1 MDPLARPPVPGGAP
15 REHLTPKEATALR
28 DVSTNVWRARAA
40 GAVGG
45 AALTYFGLKRANK
58 LPPTRFRAAF
68 ITVAGAFVGSFA
80 LMPLGVFMSRAALRD
95 VEDPSH
101 LVRVIRQQLDNR
113 QSGGPLVLQR
123 EADALASGRA
133 APTEQLGEGSAAAG
147 EVSAAAPPAA
157 PAAPQSRW
165 DELRRNNA
173 AAPSAWEHL
182 RQENARRELRQQSPA
197 AAPAAP
203 EPHAP
208 ADPAALERERARR
221 EYEAAFERER
231 RGIDT
236 PMEGDMAWRT

>member
-1 MDPLARPPVPGGAP
+1 MPGAP
-15 REHLTPKEATALR
+15 LEQLTQKEGASLLTANALR
-28 DVSTNVWRARAA
+28 DVRTNVWRARAV

-45 AALTYFGLKRANK
+45 AALTYYGLKRVNK

-80 LMPLGVFMSRAALRD
+80 LLPLGIFMSRASLRD
-95 VEDPSH
+95 VEDPNH
-101 LVRVIRQQLDNR
+101 LVRVIRQQIDSR
-113 QSGGPLVLQR
+113 QSGGPAALQH

-133 APTEQLGEGSAAAG
+133 APTEQLGDAGAAAQP
-147 EVSAAAPPAA
+147 PPAA
-157 PAAPQSRW
+157 LGAPPSRW
-165 DELRRNNA
+165 DELRRNRA

-182 RQENARRELRQQSPA
+182 RQENARREMQQRSPGA

-203 EPHAP
+203 AVPAVPAVPAEPAE
-208 ADPAALERERARR
+208 PAALERERARR

-236 PMEGDMAWRT
+236 AMEGDMAWRT